1 MGDVR
6 NTNRVSKAAVS
17 PASGPQRAQKTSAVP
32 KSAAEVAKGRA
43 TKKTSK
49 AIAVVPARLQVDL
62 FTGTYQAVEFR
73 KNIDA
78 FVLEVSSAQP
88 MALVET
94 ERKGVSSRFV
104 KELPGRMGLPA
115 TRLYSMMGIPKATVE
130 KKAASNGALTGMG
143 GKSALG
149 MARLLGIARS
159 IVANSTSP
167 EADTFDSAT
176 WLGQWLDRAQPALGG
191 RKPGDL
197 IDTPT
202 GVEVVAR
209 LLGALESGA
218 YQ

>member
-1 MGDVR
+1 MASRSANQALKLADIAAPEAHAPRKGGAASTRVR
-6 NTNRVSKAAVS
+6 APKKAS
-17 PASGPQRAQKTSAVP
+17 
-32 KSAAEVAKGRA
+32 A
-43 TKKTSK
+43 TKALT
-49 AIAVVPARLQVDL
+49 AARARVRMNLAA
-62 FTGTYQAVEFR
+62 GAYEAVEYR

-78 FVLEVSSAQP
+78 FVLDVSSAQP
-88 MALVET
+88 MTLVET

-130 KKAASNGALTGMG
+130 KKAAANETLTGMG

-159 IVANSTSP
+159 IVANSTAA
-167 EADTFDSAT
+167 EARDFDSAA
-176 WLGQWLDRAQPALGG
+176 WLGQWLDREQPALGG

-202 GVEVVAR
+202 GVDVVAR